1 MGLIVLHHQPIL
13 EVLNVS
19 KNSILPIIFKRHQK
33 SSNYQQQAKNT
44 VFSGKT
50 AKKEQIRTKYGANTG
65 KKSLEKS
72 NNPAY
77 LIYTV
82 AKNSGQDWNPALT
95 KIRSRIFHGFFYA
108 CDKLRCVMTDWIE
121 EPSGSPFPLVNGSSN
136 SVQSVTFRLEPKV
149 TVSQLTKETA
159 HV

>member
-1 MGLIVLHHQPIL
+1 M
-13 EVLNVS
+13 S

-82 AKNSGQDWNPALT
+82 VKNSNGWDLQP
-95 KIRSRIFHGFFYA
+95 KITRDARRIFRGFFYA
-108 CDKLRCVMTDWIE
+108 CKMCRVMIDHAWE
-121 EPSGSPFPLVNGSSN
+121 SSDSPFSSGYYGTAN
-136 SVQSVTFRLEPKV
+136 RVWSVYLQFAV
-149 TVSQLTKETA
+149 KETDSNLTRGGCHYA
-159 HV
+159 